1 MGGERIFGSALSKK
15 KDYLQIMGLYH
26 RFVLPRVLDCAMK
39 YDQLTDLRAAAIP
52 GARGVV
58 LEVGIGSGLNLP
70 FYSTEAVTQVYGID
84 PSTDLL
90 AMAQKKIAGLPFRV
104 TLMNQSADCIPLED
118 VSVDTVVVTW
128 SLCSIP
134 NPMTTLQEMRRVL
147 KPEGRLIFIEH
158 GLSPDARVQSWQNR
172 LTPMWRR
179 LAGGCHLNRKM
190 DELIRS
196 SGFSIATLETRYIPG
211 PRLVTYTYVG
221 TGRRS

>member
-1 MGGERIFGSALSKK
+1 
-15 KDYLQIMGLYH
+15 MGLYS
-26 RFVLPRVLDCAMK
+26 RLILPRVLDCAMK
-39 YDQLTDLRAAAIP
+39 YDELADLRAAAIP

-70 FYSTEAVTQVYGID
+70 FYSPTLVTQVYGID
-84 PSTDLL
+84 PSAELL
-90 AMAQKKIAGLPFRV
+90 AMAQKKIASLPFPV
-104 TLMNQSADCIPLED
+104 TLMNQSADRIPLGD

-134 NPMTTLQEMRRVL
+134 NPRITLREMRRVL
-147 KPEGRLIFIEH
+147 KPDGRLIFIEH

-172 LTPMWRR
+172 LTPIWRR

-221 TGRRS
+221 TGRRA

>member
-1 MGGERIFGSALSKK
+1 
-15 KDYLQIMGLYH
+15 MGLYS
-26 RFVLPRVLDCAMK
+26 RLILPRVLDCAMK
-39 YDQLTDLRAAAIP
+39 YDELADLRAAAIP

-70 FYSTEAVTQVYGID
+70 FYSPTLVTQVYGID
-84 PSTDLL
+84 PSTELL
-90 AMAQKKIAGLPFRV
+90 AMAQKKIASLPFPV
-104 TLMNQSADCIPLED
+104 TLMNQSADRIPLGD

-134 NPMTTLQEMRRVL
+134 NPRITLREMRRVL
-147 KPEGRLIFIEH
+147 KPDGRLIFIEH

-172 LTPMWRR
+172 LTPIWRR

-221 TGRRS
+221 TGRRA

>member
-1 MGGERIFGSALSKK
+1 MGIYSRI
-15 KDYLQIMGLYH
+15 
-26 RFVLPRVLDCAMK
+26 VLPRLLHCAMK
-39 YDQLTDLRAAAIP
+39 YDELTDLRAAAIP
-52 GARGVV
+52 AARGVV

-70 FYSTEAVTQVYGID
+70 FYSPTAVTQVYGID
-84 PSTDLL
+84 PSSDLL
-90 AMAQKKIAGLPFRV
+90 AMAQKKIIASLPFPV
-104 TLMNQSADCIPLED
+104 TFMNQPADRIPLGD

-134 NPMTTLQEMRRVL
+134 NPVITLREMRRVL
-147 KPEGRLIFIEH
+147 KPDGRLIFIEH

-172 LTPMWRR
+172 LTPIWRR

-196 SGFSIATLETRYIPG
+196 SGFSIETLETRYIPG
-211 PRLVTYTYVG
+211 PRPVTYTYVG